1 MLAISGC
8 CHECW
13 PEVIII
19 LNMIQKPLFT
29 YQLQLLRH
37 RAHGHAGFCR
47 QTLLEACCFG
57 TSCVLT
63 LVRKLKIRSQII
75 QMVVQSAASAMVG
88 ESSNTELL
96 LSNSFI
102 EAGRWGDKRVPGRVQ
117 AGGPQLGGADAVA
130 GCSAAVGGRG
140 GARGGRVRPPQP
152 FLQRGPPGP

>member
-1 MLAISGC
+1 MGMLDFVGKLYWKPAASVLVC
-8 CHECW
+8 SPWSENLKK
-13 PEVIII
+13 III
-19 LNMIQKPLFT
+19 I
-29 YQLQLLRH
+29 
-37 RAHGHAGFCR
+37 
-47 QTLLEACCFG
+47 
-57 TSCVLT
+57 
-63 LVRKLKIRSQII
+63 KIRSQII

-152 FLQRGPPGP
+152 FLQRGPHGL